1 MRQQCAGKFLL
12 IKSQSFRAPT
22 QQPVRCPCNLFYGSM
37 RRIMRSC
44 SHKAKHPVPPNSDY
58 IPVVLNCCYHNNCPR
73 SHSIQ
78 PLRASSTPSLT
89 AQQFHLHHGVLCS
102 VPWKHSSRRLST
114 IASVLELARAAGRRR
129 ASISSISGLVVGSRG
144 LDTTTSRFFWGGFR
158 RLDGTAGFALL
169 VTAYFHSRMMI
180 DDRVCGSSCVRLS

>member
-1 MRQQCAGKFLL
+1 MRQQCAGEFLL

-44 SHKAKHPVPPNSDY
+44 SIGAHKAKHPVPPNSDY
-58 IPVVLNCCYHNNCPR
+58 ILVVSNRCDHNSCSR
-73 SHSIQ
+73 SHGIP

-89 AQQFHLHHGVLCS
+89 AQQFRLDRGALCS

-129 ASISSISGLVVGSRG
+129 AGISSISRFGCGLKRVGYHHV
-144 LDTTTSRFFWGGFR
+144 SRFFGGVLGDLMAR
-158 RLDGTAGFALL
+158 QDSL
-169 VTAYFHSRMMI
+169 Y
-180 DDRVCGSSCVRLS
+180 